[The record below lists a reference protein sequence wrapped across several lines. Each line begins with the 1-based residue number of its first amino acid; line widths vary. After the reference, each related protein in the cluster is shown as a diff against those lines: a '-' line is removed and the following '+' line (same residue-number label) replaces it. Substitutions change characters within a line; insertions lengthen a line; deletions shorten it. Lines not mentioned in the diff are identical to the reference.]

1 MAKCEKCE
9 QDKKQR
15 DLYRQELVLARPT
28 DLPIPQMFS
37 IFDYKFEMTKLYQ
50 QRQWYQWTMGT
61 DWFNRQVERIIHHW
75 EGQNIFDP
83 DQDYV
88 ETRRIFEET
97 EKEIAKMLD
106 RKKNE
111 Q

>member
-1 MAKCEKCE
+1 MSKYK
-9 QDKKQR
+9 
-15 DLYRQELVLARPT
+15 YEL
-28 DLPIPQMFS
+28 
-37 IFDYKFEMTKLYQ
+37 TKLYQ

-61 DWFNRQVERIIHHW
+61 DWFNRQVERII
-75 EGQNIFDP
+75 
-83 DQDYV
+83 QDWNEPNLFNSDEDYA

-97 EKEIAKMLD
+97 EKEITKMLD

>member
-1 MAKCEKCE
+1 MSKYK
-9 QDKKQR
+9 R

-28 DLPIPQMFS
+28 DLPIPDMHT
-37 IFDYKFEMTKLYQ
+37 IFEYKYELTKLYQ

-61 DWFNRQVERIIHHW
+61 DWFNRQVERII
-75 EGQNIFDP
+75 
-83 DQDYV
+83 QDWNEPNLFNSDEDYA

-97 EKEIAKMLD
+97 EKEITKMLD